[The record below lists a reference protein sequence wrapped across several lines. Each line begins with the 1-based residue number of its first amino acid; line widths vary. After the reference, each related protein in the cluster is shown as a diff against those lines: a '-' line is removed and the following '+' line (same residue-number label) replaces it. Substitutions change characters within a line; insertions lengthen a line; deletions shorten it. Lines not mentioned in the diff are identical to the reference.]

1 MKNLKELAKQNN
13 LETINVGTS
22 YGLHE
27 YDAIVGFKSFSEA
40 VDFADENK
48 LKVAAFKKKES
59 SSSNYQ
65 LDNDAPRSGFD
76 VLSHY
81 ENYTKF
87 FKGDEQEFED
97 VDINETIESM
107 DFDSEQEKSE
117 WIENMNEIRDRIA
130 NLKDG
135 EFIYLDNSG
144 VYSDVLK
151 TEDTFDTYNG
161 NSYVIGVYE

>member
-1 MKNLKELAKQNN
+1 MKNISELANANN

-48 LKVAAFKKKES
+48 LKVAAFKKETS
-59 SSSNYQ
+59 ASNYQ
-65 LDNDAPRSGFD
+65 LDDDAPRSGFD

-117 WIENMNEIRDRIA
+117 WIESMREIKDRIA

-151 TEDTFDTYNG
+151 VEDTFDTHNG

>member
-27 YDAIVGFKSFSEA
+27 YDAIVGFNSFSEA

-48 LKVAAFKKKES
+48 LKVAAFKKETS
-59 SSSNYQ
+59 ASNYQ
-65 LDNDAPRSGFD
+65 LDDNAPRSGFD

-87 FKGDEQEFED
+87 FKGDENDFEE
-97 VDINETIESM
+97 VDIKETIESM

-117 WIENMNEIRDRIA
+117 WLESMYNVKDRIA
-130 NLKDG
+130 NLKDD

-151 TEDTFDTYNG
+151 VEDTFDAHNG

>member
-40 VDFADENK
+40 VDFAEENH
-48 LKVAAFKKKES
+48 LKVATFKNECETSSVYSLYDES
-59 SSSNYQ
+59 PCAG
-65 LDNDAPRSGFD
+65 LD
-76 VLSHY
+76 VLGNY
-81 ENYTKF
+81 EDFTKF
-87 FKGDEQEFED
+87 FKGDEQEFEEI
-97 VDINETIESM
+97 DINETIESM
-107 DFDSEQEKSE
+107 DFDSEEEKAE
-117 WIENMNEIRDRIA
+117 WLESMNEVKDRIA

-144 VYSDVLK
+144 VYSEVLK
-151 TEDTFDTYNG
+151 TEDTSVLKDG
-161 NSYVIGVYE
+161 NIYVIGVYE

>member
-76 VLSHY
+76 VLSRY

-107 DFDSEQEKSE
+107 DFDSEQEKDE
-117 WIENMNEIRDRIA
+117 WLESMNEIRDRIA

-144 VYSDVLK
+144 VYSDALK
-151 TEDTFDTYNG
+151 TEDTFYTYNG